1 MTIRIT
7 IITIWTTAIGYQIH
21 PSDDNLDNPLALTFC
36 PSHPHRPK
44 HHKQTSQFLYLG
56 SIYMLICEYFPSR
69 RSDPVGMDIS
79 ILTMIYVSCFLP
91 YQRPSHHHRHPPP
104 TTAPQQYRRWTMLYL
119 LRRMENPSLGNE
131 QLYYYSG
138 SSTTVIGNLSR
149 GYQFPFVGGWCGLGL
164 VPRK

>member
-1 MTIRIT
+1 MYINNFYPSWRFGIIII

-21 PSDDNLDNPLALTFC
+21 PSDDNLDNPLARTFC

-91 YQRPSHHHRHPPP
+91 YHRPSHHHSHPPLHRNNIDDGRCCTYYGEWKIHP
-104 TTAPQQYRRWTMLYL
+104 WVTNNYIIIRAPPPL
-119 LRRMENPSLGNE
+119 
-131 QLYYYSG
+131 
-138 SSTTVIGNLSR
+138 
-149 GYQFPFVGGWCGLGL
+149 
-164 VPRK
+164 